1 MQGIGTFIPQL
12 IIYPLFM
19 ILGSIGFSVL
29 WLQVGGQDAASVA
42 GQIYETGL
50 SIPGFRR
57 DKRILERVL
66 SRYINPLAILGA
78 ATVGLLAVIADLFSA
93 LTRGTGILLA
103 VMIIYGIYENIAR
116 TGLDNA
122 SPAVKKLFE
131 AL

>member
-1 MQGIGTFIPQL
+1 
-12 IIYPLFM
+12 
-19 ILGSIGFSVL
+19 
-29 WLQVGGQDAASVA
+29 
-42 GQIYETGL
+42 
-50 SIPGFRR
+50 
-57 DKRILERVL
+57 
-66 SRYINPLAILGA
+66 
-78 ATVGLLAVIADLFSA
+78 VGLLAVIADLFSA